1 MWKKKKKEQNF
12 QEDDLLKQSQNI
24 NFYDDNYQDDYD
36 YETQLQKL
44 YHQNKKRTRDK
55 EYYVKGSELKAQIEK
70 YQKSK
75 REDAEKRGV
84 PYEEGVGQISQELG
98 EMIIKI
104 CERFSRHPRFFGYSF
119 RDEFVADA
127 VARCITH
134 GVDKIDLSLPNCNPF
149 AYFTQISYNQFR
161 QKIKRQK
168 RYNQVKQRLQQEVYS
183 DFTKDNNLERAKQ
196 NQDQI

>member
-1 MWKKKKKEQNF
+1 MWKKKKKDPQIQNEQLNDIDY
-12 QEDDLLKQSQNI
+12 QNDIDDFDYQRQIEKLEQQN
-24 NFYDDNYQDDYD
+24 N
-36 YETQLQKL
+36 
-44 YHQNKKRTRDK
+44 KRTRNK

-75 REDAEKRGV
+75 REDAQKRGV
-84 PYEEGVGQISQELG
+84 PYEEGQGEISEALG

-119 RDEFVADA
+119 RDQFVADA

-149 AYFTQISYNQFR
+149 AYFTQISYNEFR

-168 RYNQVKQRLQQEVYS
+168 RYQNLKQRVRDQIYTQFEQ
-183 DFTKDNNLERAKQ
+183 DNNLELTKD
-196 NQDQI
+196 NDEDD

>member
-1 MWKKKKKEQNF
+1 MWKKKKKDPSLQDEQ
-12 QEDDLLKQSQNI
+12 LNI
-24 NFYDDNYQDDYD
+24 DQDNIDFDQQDDFD
-36 YETQLQKL
+36 YQRQLAKL
-44 YHQNKKRTRDK
+44 EQQNNKRTRNK

-75 REDAEKRGV
+75 RQDAEKRGV
-84 PYEEGVGQISQELG
+84 PYEEGEGEISEALG

-149 AYFTQISYNQFR
+149 AYFTQISYNEFR

-168 RYNQVKQRLQQEVYS
+168 RYNQIKQRIRDEVYTQFER
-183 DFTKDNNLERAKQ
+183 DNNLDLTKDN
-196 NQDQI
+196 QDED

>member
-1 MWKKKKKEQNF
+1 MWKRKKK
-12 QEDDLLKQSQNI
+12 DP
-24 NFYDDNYQDDYD
+24 
-36 YETQLQKL
+36 QLQNEQLNDIDNFDDFDSDDDFDYQRQIAKL
-44 YHQNKKRTRDK
+44 EHQNNKRTRNK
-55 EYYVKGSELKAQIEK
+55 QYYVKGSELKAQIEK

-84 PYEEGVGQISQELG
+84 PYEEGQGEISEALG

-119 RDEFVADA
+119 RDQFVADA

-149 AYFTQISYNQFR
+149 AYFTQISYNEFR

-168 RYNQVKQRLQQEVYS
+168 RYQQIKQRVRDQIYS
-183 DFTKDNNLERAKQ
+183 DFQKQNSLQQTKDNDE
-196 NQDQI
+196 DE

>member
-1 MWKKKKKEQNF
+1 MWKRKKKDLQTQNEQIDNSYDF
-12 QEDDLLKQSQNI
+12 EDDFDYQKQIEKLQQQN
-24 NFYDDNYQDDYD
+24 N
-36 YETQLQKL
+36 
-44 YHQNKKRTRDK
+44 KRTRNK

-75 REDAEKRGV
+75 REDAQKRGV
-84 PYEEGVGQISQELG
+84 PYEEGQGEISEALG

-119 RDEFVADA
+119 RDQFVADA

-134 GVDKIDLSLPNCNPF
+134 GVDKIDLTLPNCNPF

-161 QKIKRQK
+161 QKIKREK
-168 RYNQVKQRLQQEVYS
+168 RYQNLKQRVRDQIYTQFEQDNNLQL
-183 DFTKDNNLERAKQ
+183 TKDNDE
-196 NQDQI
+196 DD

>member
-1 MWKKKKKEQNF
+1 MWKRKKK
-12 QEDDLLKQSQNI
+12 DP
-24 NFYDDNYQDDYD
+24 
-36 YETQLQKL
+36 QLQNEQLNDIDKFDDFDSDDDFDYQRQIAKL
-44 YHQNKKRTRDK
+44 EHQNNKRTRNK

-84 PYEEGVGQISQELG
+84 PYEEGQGEISEALG

-119 RDEFVADA
+119 RDQFVADA

-168 RYNQVKQRLQQEVYS
+168 RYQQIKQRVRDQIYS
-183 DFTKDNNLERAKQ
+183 DFQKQNSLQQTKDND
-196 NQDQI
+196 QDQ

>member
-1 MWKKKKKEQNF
+1 MWKKKKKDPSLQDEQ
-12 QEDDLLKQSQNI
+12 LNI
-24 NFYDDNYQDDYD
+24 DQDNIDFDQQDDFD
-36 YETQLQKL
+36 YQRQLAKL
-44 YHQNKKRTRDK
+44 EQQNNKRTRNK

-84 PYEEGVGQISQELG
+84 PYEEGQGEISEALG

-119 RDEFVADA
+119 RDQFVADA

-149 AYFTQISYNQFR
+149 AYFTQISYNEFR

-168 RYNQVKQRLQQEVYS
+168 RYNQIKQRIRDEVYTQFER
-183 DFTKDNNLERAKQ
+183 DNNLDLTKDN
-196 NQDQI
+196 QDED

>member
-1 MWKKKKKEQNF
+1 MWKKKKKDPSLQDEQ
-12 QEDDLLKQSQNI
+12 LNI
-24 NFYDDNYQDDYD
+24 DQDNIDFDQQDDFD
-36 YETQLQKL
+36 YQRQLAKL
-44 YHQNKKRTRDK
+44 EQQNNKRTRNK

-84 PYEEGVGQISQELG
+84 PYEEGEGEISEALG

-119 RDEFVADA
+119 RDQFVADA

-149 AYFTQISYNQFR
+149 AYFTQISYNEFR

-168 RYNQVKQRLQQEVYS
+168 RYNQIKQRIRDEVYTQFER
-183 DFTKDNNLERAKQ
+183 DNNLDLTKDN
-196 NQDQI
+196 QDED

>member
-1 MWKKKKKEQNF
+1 MWKKKKKDPQVQNEQLNDIDY
-12 QEDDLLKQSQNI
+12 QNDDVDDFDYQRQIEKLEQQN
-24 NFYDDNYQDDYD
+24 N
-36 YETQLQKL
+36 
-44 YHQNKKRTRDK
+44 KRTRNK

-84 PYEEGVGQISQELG
+84 PYEEGEGEISQELG

-119 RDEFVADA
+119 RDQFVADA

-149 AYFTQISYNQFR
+149 AYFTQISYNEFR

-168 RYNQVKQRLQQEVYS
+168 RYQQLKQRIREEVY
-183 DFTKDNNLERAKQ
+183 DQFEKQNNLEQTKDNDE
-196 NQDQI
+196 DD

>member
-1 MWKKKKKEQNF
+1 MWKKKKKDIQN
-12 QEDDLLKQSQNI
+12 QNIDQQQNI
-24 NFYDDNYQDDYD
+24 NSYDDFEDDFDYQR
-36 YETQLQKL
+36 QIQKL
-44 YHQNKKRTRDK
+44 QQQNNKRTRNK
-55 EYYVKGSELKAQIEK
+55 QYYVKGSELKAQIEK

-75 REDAEKRGV
+75 KEDAEKRGV
-84 PYEEGVGQISQELG
+84 PYKEGEGEISEALG

-119 RDEFVADA
+119 RDQFVADA

-149 AYFTQISYNQFR
+149 AYFTQISYNEFR

-168 RYNQVKQRLQQEVYS
+168 RYQQIKQRVREQIYDQFEKENGLTQ
-183 DFTKDNNLERAKQ
+183 TKDNDDE
-196 NQDQI
+196 D

>member
-1 MWKKKKKEQNF
+1 MWKKKKKDPSIQNEQNNDLDY
-12 QEDDLLKQSQNI
+12 QLDDDDFDYQRQIAKLEQQN
-24 NFYDDNYQDDYD
+24 N
-36 YETQLQKL
+36 
-44 YHQNKKRTRDK
+44 KRTRNK
-55 EYYVKGSELKAQIEK
+55 QYYVKGSELKAQIEK

-75 REDAEKRGV
+75 REDAQKRGV
-84 PYEEGVGQISQELG
+84 PYEEGQGEISEALG

-119 RDEFVADA
+119 RDQFVADA

-168 RYNQVKQRLQQEVYS
+168 RYQQIKQRIRDEVYS
-183 DFTKDNNLERAKQ
+183 EFERDNNLDQTKDNEE
-196 NQDQI
+196 DE

>member
-1 MWKKKKKEQNF
+1 MWKKKKKKDIQNDIQNQNQVNQTSFDDFDDDDFDYQKQLAKLEQ
-12 QEDDLLKQSQNI
+12 QN
-24 NFYDDNYQDDYD
+24 N
-36 YETQLQKL
+36 
-44 YHQNKKRTRDK
+44 KRTRNK
-55 EYYVKGSELKAQIEK
+55 EYYVKGSELRAQIEK

-84 PYEEGVGQISQELG
+84 PYEEGQGEISEALG

-119 RDEFVADA
+119 RDQFVADA

-134 GVDKIDLSLPNCNPF
+134 GVDKINLDLPNCNPF
-149 AYFTQISYNQFR
+149 SYFTQISYNEFR

-168 RYNQVKQRLQQEVYS
+168 RYQQIKQRVRQQIYNQFEKENNLEQ
-183 DFTKDNNLERAKQ
+183 TKDNDE
-196 NQDQI
+196 DD

>member
-1 MWKKKKKEQNF
+1 MWKKKKKDPQIQNEQLNDIDY
-12 QEDDLLKQSQNI
+12 QNDIDDFDYQRQIEKLEQQN
-24 NFYDDNYQDDYD
+24 N
-36 YETQLQKL
+36 
-44 YHQNKKRTRDK
+44 KRTRNK

-75 REDAEKRGV
+75 REDAQKRGV
-84 PYEEGVGQISQELG
+84 PYEEGQGEISEALG

-119 RDEFVADA
+119 RDQFVADA

-134 GVDKIDLSLPNCNPF
+134 GVDKINLDLPNCNPF

-161 QKIKRQK
+161 QKIKREK
-168 RYNQVKQRLQQEVYS
+168 RYQNLKQRVRDQIYTQFEQ
-183 DFTKDNNLERAKQ
+183 DNNLELTKD
-196 NQDQI
+196 NEDED

>member
-1 MWKKKKKEQNF
+1 MWKRKKKEQDEF
-12 QEDDLLKQSQNI
+12 QNI
-24 NFYDDNYQDDYD
+24 TQSNFDDFDDSDFDYQK
-36 YETQLQKL
+36 QLAKL
-44 YHQNKKRTRDK
+44 QQQNNKRTRNK

-75 REDAEKRGV
+75 REDAEKSGV
-84 PYEEGVGQISQELG
+84 PYEEGEGEISQELG

-134 GVDKIDLSLPNCNPF
+134 GVDKINLDLPNCNPF
-149 AYFTQISYNQFR
+149 AYFTQISYNEFR
-161 QKIKRQK
+161 QKIKREK
-168 RYNQVKQRLQQEVYS
+168 RYQQIKQRVRQQIYN
-183 DFTKDNNLERAKQ
+183 DFQKDNGLEQTKDNDE
-196 NQDQI
+196 DD

>member
-1 MWKKKKKEQNF
+1 MWKKKKIDPQTQNDQIQNNDQYLDQIDDFDYQRQLAKLEQ
-12 QEDDLLKQSQNI
+12 QN
-24 NFYDDNYQDDYD
+24 N
-36 YETQLQKL
+36 
-44 YHQNKKRTRDK
+44 KRTRNK

-84 PYEEGVGQISQELG
+84 PYEEGQGEISEALG

-119 RDEFVADA
+119 RDQFVADA

-134 GVDKIDLSLPNCNPF
+134 GVDKINLDLPNCNPF
-149 AYFTQISYNQFR
+149 AYFTQISYNEFR
-161 QKIKRQK
+161 QKIKREK
-168 RYNQVKQRLQQEVYS
+168 RYQNLKQRVRDQIYTQFEQ
-183 DFTKDNNLERAKQ
+183 DNNLELTKD
-196 NQDQI
+196 NDDDD

>member
-1 MWKKKKKEQNF
+1 MWKKKKKDTQNENNDQF
-12 QEDDLLKQSQNI
+12 QTNDR
-24 NFYDDNYQDDYD
+24 YDDFQQDDFD
-36 YETQLQKL
+36 YQKQLAKL
-44 YHQNKKRTRDK
+44 EQQNNKRTRNK

-75 REDAEKRGV
+75 REDAERRGV
-84 PYEEGVGQISQELG
+84 PYEEGQGEISEALG

-161 QKIKRQK
+161 QKIKREK
-168 RYNQVKQRLQQEVYS
+168 RYQQIKQRIRDEVYS
-183 DFTKDNNLERAKQ
+183 EFERDNNLDQTKDNDE
-196 NQDQI
+196 DE

>member
-1 MWKKKKKEQNF
+1 MWKRKKKDSQTQNEQINNSYDF
-12 QEDDLLKQSQNI
+12 EDDFDYQKQIEKLQQQN
-24 NFYDDNYQDDYD
+24 N
-36 YETQLQKL
+36 
-44 YHQNKKRTRDK
+44 KRTRNK

-84 PYEEGVGQISQELG
+84 PYEEGQGEISEALG

-119 RDEFVADA
+119 RDQFVADA

-161 QKIKRQK
+161 QKIKREK
-168 RYNQVKQRLQQEVYS
+168 RYQNLKQRVRDQIYTQFEQ
-183 DFTKDNNLERAKQ
+183 DNNLELTKD
-196 NQDQI
+196 NDEDD

>member
-1 MWKKKKKEQNF
+1 MWKRKKKDPQIQNEQLNDIDY
-12 QEDDLLKQSQNI
+12 QNDIDDFDYQRQIEKLEQQN
-24 NFYDDNYQDDYD
+24 N
-36 YETQLQKL
+36 
-44 YHQNKKRTRDK
+44 KRTRNK

-84 PYEEGVGQISQELG
+84 PYEEGQGEISEALG

-119 RDEFVADA
+119 RDQFVADA

-134 GVDKIDLSLPNCNPF
+134 GVDKINLDLPNCNPF

-161 QKIKRQK
+161 QKIKREK
-168 RYNQVKQRLQQEVYS
+168 RYQNLKQRVRDQIYTQFEQ
-183 DFTKDNNLERAKQ
+183 DNNLELTKD
-196 NQDQI
+196 NEDED